1 LTPKP
6 AVKDRLLNIIFLL
19 LLTVGFVFRALCLI
33 VFLIGTIS
41 FSLGWQKQQ
50 SDTEP
55 SRSYVGVF
63 FEAHKTPDGK
73 MTISNWR
80 TNYVK
85 ANGEFKI
92 VFHGLDAG
100 AAFAGDATAFSGTS
114 SPVYAGTSEGT
125 FIKGTGSDDRKS
137 MSPTT
142 PTALENMEKLYH
154 SHSFLKNS
162 SNLVRMDKVAGFDVY
177 VLKTVNQE
185 YPSYW
190 TECSFSPLTGR
201 SPLRIVMHQP
211 DESLYI
217 IEAVKIEFRDVP
229 DNLNDDIKSL
239 PNTGKLGDKT
249 ASPKN
254 SNSN

>member
-1 LTPKP
+1 MKH
-6 AVKDRLLNIIFLL
+6 
-19 LLTVGFVFRALCLI
+19 GFRALCLI
-33 VFLIGTIS
+33 VFVIGIIT
-41 FSLGWQKQQ
+41 FSWGWEKRQ

-80 TNYVK
+80 TTYVK
-85 ANGEFKI
+85 ANGEFKT
-92 VFHGLDAG
+92 VFHGMDAA
-100 AAFAGDATAFSGTS
+100 AAFADDPTASSGTS

-125 FIKGTGSDDRKS
+125 FAKDTGSAERKS
-137 MSPTT
+137 MSPTA
-142 PTALENMEKLYH
+142 PENVEQLYH

-162 SNLVRMDKVAGFDVY
+162 KYFVRMDKVAGLDVY
-177 VLKTVNQE
+177 VLKSANEE

-190 TECSFSPLTGR
+190 MEYSVSPLTGG
-201 SPLRIVMHQP
+201 SPLRVVMHQP
-211 DESLYI
+211 DDSLYI

-229 DNLNDDIKSL
+229 DNLNEDINSL

-249 ASPKN
+249 TSPKKN
-254 SNSN
+254 